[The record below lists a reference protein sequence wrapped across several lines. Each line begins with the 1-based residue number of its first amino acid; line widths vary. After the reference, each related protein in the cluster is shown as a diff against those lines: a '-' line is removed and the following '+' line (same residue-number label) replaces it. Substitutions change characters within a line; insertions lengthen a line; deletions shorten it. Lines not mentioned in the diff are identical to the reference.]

1 MSQLIKRKK
10 NGKSRGTK
18 KKEKEKV
25 MKLKAK
31 KVKNLMKTH
40 TGAGMKN
47 SGNTELIRTPESG
60 FNSLNTKK

>member
-1 MSQLIKRKK
+1 MERAEEQ
-10 NGKSRGTK
+10 
-18 KKEKEKV
+18 KEKEKV